1 MTTLDTRPAPDAVET
16 LSDLDEEARNA
27 RFQLLQDRM
36 SSVWDSMKLDLD
48 DESVVV
54 VPSVTLSLTTAATG
68 SMMQAMEERFL
79 FLLLLLRQPRL
90 RMIYVTSMPI
100 DARIIE
106 YYLAL
111 LPGVIPSH
119 ALARLHTVSVGDASA
134 RPLSVKLMERPRLLS
149 KIAGMIPNRAR
160 SHLILYNTTE
170 LERDI
175 ALTLGIPMYGA
186 DPRLAELGSKTGCRR
201 LFGDVGVRYPLG
213 VEDLHSI
220 DDVVDAVGEI
230 LAARPTVRQVIVKL
244 NEGVSG
250 SGNALVDLEGITSLP
265 ASERRAET
273 LERVKRIQLE
283 SPYVPFETYVANLS
297 TGGGIVEERIV
308 GEELLSPSVQMRIH
322 PGGSVELLST
332 HDQLLGG
339 ASGQSYLGCIFPADP
354 AYSRLISEPAMAIG
368 ERLAEEGVIGRFAV
382 DFVVVRT
389 ADGTWSE
396 YAIELN
402 LRKGG
407 TTHPFL
413 TLQFLTDGRY
423 DAETGRFLTPDG
435 AVKHLAATDHLESD
449 ALRAISVGDL
459 FDVVARH
466 GLHFDQSRQTGIV
479 FHMISSITEHGR
491 VGMTAVGD
499 TPEQAMQLYARAR
512 EALLE
517 EAHVAARE
525 SALPD

>member
-1 MTTLDTRPAPDAVET
+1 MTTLESTDVPSGVAT
-16 LSDLDEEARNA
+16 LADLDDETRNL
-27 RFQLLQDRM
+27 RFRKLQDRM
-36 SSVWDSMKLDLD
+36 RFVWDSMKVDLD

-54 VPSVTLSLTTAATG
+54 IPSVTLSRAVAGSG
-68 SMMQAMEERFL
+68 SMTQAFEERFL

-100 DARIIE
+100 DSRIIE

-119 ALARLHTVSVGDASA
+119 ALARLTMLSVGDSSA
-134 RPLSVKLMERPRLLS
+134 RPLSEKLLERPGLLA
-149 KIAGMIPNRAR
+149 KISALVPNRAH
-160 SHLILYNTTE
+160 SHVIPYNTTE

-186 DPRLAELGSKTGCRR
+186 DPRHSSLGSKTGCRR
-201 LFGDVGVRYPLG
+201 LFGEVGVAYPLG
-213 VEDLHSI
+213 AEDLHSLDEVI
-220 DDVVDAVGEI
+220 DAIGG
-230 LAARPTVRQVIVKL
+230 LLSSRPTMSQVIVKL

-250 SGNALVDLEGITSLP
+250 AGNALVELDNIGELP
-265 ASERRAET
+265 ASERRPAIA
-273 LERVKRIQLE
+273 ERVREMRLESPDTSFEAYVAQLE
-283 SPYVPFETYVANLS
+283 SD
-297 TGGGIVEERIV
+297 GGIVEERII
-308 GEELLSPSVQMRIH
+308 GEDLLSPSVQLRTL
-322 PGGSVELLST
+322 PDRTVELLST

-339 ASGQSYLGCIFPADP
+339 ASGQSYLGCTFPADP

-368 ERLAEEGVIGRFAV
+368 ERLAAEGVLGRFAV
-382 DFVVVRT
+382 DFVVVRDT
-389 ADGTWSE
+389 AGEWSA

-423 DAETGRFLTPDG
+423 DAQSGRFLTPEG
-435 AVKHLAATDHLESD
+435 AERHLVATDHLE
-449 ALRAISVGDL
+449 AAELRALSVGDL

-466 GLHFDQSRQTGIV
+466 GLHFDQSRQAGIV

-499 TPEQAMQLYARAR
+499 TPEQAMELYNRARRVLFDEARAGGKER
-512 EALLE
+512 T
-517 EAHVAARE
+517 
-525 SALPD
+525 LPE